1 MTATR
6 IGALYDWGVIRRL
19 PGLVLVAALG
29 GLAAWLWQA
38 DLPSRI
44 PHLAAR
50 AAFTPAQIQRA
61 SDYRE
66 PQYLLAVAALL
77 LGPAAGIAWARWG
90 RTCAVRSLP
99 PSLAGGVAAAAA
111 AAVAAAA
118 LLPLGYVDHVRAA
131 NAGLDLRSS
140 LAWARDAGI
149 GLAIWTAGVAI
160 AYAACL
166 AIGRRA
172 REPWLVVGLAA
183 WIAIAVLVALQPVVI
198 DPLFASTRPL
208 RDATV
213 QTLLQRVE
221 HQVGATPGSV
231 SVSDASA
238 RTTEENAFVD
248 GLGPT
253 ERLVIYDTVLRRAA
267 VNQTRALLAH
277 ELAHVERRH
286 TLKGVLWFGVLGLP
300 ALWAVLALA
309 GRLARRRG
317 LDGAFD
323 PRAAPLVVAGMLVAA
338 ALLTP
343 AENGISR
350 RYEAEADW
358 VALRATGDGDGMAA
372 LQERL
377 ALADLSNPDPPGWAV
392 VLFFDHPPVM
402 DRIAVARAYPS
413 S

>member
-1 MTATR
+1 
-6 IGALYDWGVIRRL
+6 VIRRV
-19 PGLVLVAALG
+19 PGLVLVAVLG

-38 DLPSRI
+38 DLPARV

-50 AAFTPAQIQRA
+50 AAFTQAQIDRA
-61 SDYRE
+61 SGYRG
-66 PQYLLAVAALL
+66 PQYLLAAAGLV
-77 LGPAAGIAWARWG
+77 LGPATGVAWARWG
-90 RTCAVRSLP
+90 RVGAARSLP
-99 PSLAGGVAAAAA
+99 PALAGGLAAAIA
-111 AAVAAAA
+111 AAVASAA

-131 NAGLDLRSS
+131 NVGLDLRST
-140 LAWARDAGI
+140 AGWARDAAT
-149 GLAIWTAGVAI
+149 GLATWGAGVGV
-160 AYAACL
+160 AYALCL

-172 REPWLVVGLAA
+172 REPWLAVGLAA
-183 WIAIAVLVALQPVVI
+183 WVAVAAFVTIQPVAI
-198 DPLFASTRPL
+198 DPLFASTHPL
-208 RDATV
+208 HDRTSR
-213 QTLLQRVE
+213 TLVRSVE
-221 HQVGATPGSV
+221 RQVGASPGSV

-253 ERLVIYDTVLRRAA
+253 ERLVLYDTVLRHAP

-277 ELAHVERRH
+277 ELSHVKRRH

-309 GRLARRRG
+309 GRAARRRG
-317 LDGAFD
+317 LDGALD
-323 PRAAPLVVAGMLVAA
+323 PRAAPLVVAGLLVAA

-343 AENGISR
+343 VENGISR

-358 VALRATGDGDGMAA
+358 AALRATGDGDGMSG
-372 LQERL
+372 LQKRL

-392 VLFFDHPPVM
+392 ALLFDHPPVM
-402 DRIAVARAYPS
+402 ERIAVARAYPS